1 MIKYL
6 LIIALVSLALL
17 TQSNAEYY
25 RYIDENGNVVFTD
38 NPGNIAENQR
48 SKVKTFKEQQDAP
61 SKSDEK
67 NINNQ
72 YETEKETQ
80 RELRDILKKEY
91 EAKEPCPPETKDQAK
106 QAIKATWAEMA
117 QAMASGNLEK
127 AFGFFSFLARDKMKR
142 KMSDMSKEQIKNIF
156 SNYESIE
163 IYTLYENDGIAN
175 CGVIR
180 KEKSG
185 TFSYPVSL
193 AGISIASGELG
204 VSNVSIGIF

>member
-1 MIKYL
+1 
-6 LIIALVSLALL
+6 
-17 TQSNAEYY
+17 
-25 RYIDENGNVVFTD
+25 
-38 NPGNIAENQR
+38 
-48 SKVKTFKEQQDAP
+48 
-61 SKSDEK
+61 
-67 NINNQ
+67 
-72 YETEKETQ
+72 
-80 RELRDILKKEY
+80 
-91 EAKEPCPPETKDQAK
+91 
-106 QAIKATWAEMA
+106 
-117 QAMASGNLEK
+117 MASGNLEK